1 MARRVTYQ
9 IFDMPDGRF
18 SATVTVEPDTTMVR
32 TGFATQAEADAWVE
46 GLRDIMAA
54 LGAPVSLA
62 FPDYP
67 GTLPLN
73 DVLAFIRRAP
83 SEAD

>member
-1 MARRVTYQ
+1 MPRRVTYQ

-18 SATVTVEPDTTMVR
+18 SVTVTLEPDTTMVR
-32 TGFATQAEADAWVE
+32 PGFTTQAEASAWVE

-62 FPDYP
+62 FPKYS
-67 GTLPLN
+67 GSLPLN
-73 DVLAFIRRAP
+73 EMLAFIRRAP
-83 SEAD
+83 TEAD